1 MKKLI
6 LLSILLIVGCKKTST
21 SVPSCEEL
29 NQGYLA
35 NYTQWH
41 ENIFN
46 QGLCEATLTSY
57 QAGIDYNCSLFFTE
71 AGATAI
77 QEQCNLLSDG

>member
-1 MKKLI
+1 MKKL
-6 LLSILLIVGCKKTST
+6 LLIVLLIVGCKKTST
-21 SVPSCEEL
+21 SAPSCEEL

-35 NYTQWH
+35 NYTQWA
-41 ENIFN
+41 EDLFN

-57 QAGIDYNCSLFFTE
+57 QAVIDYNCSPFFTE